1 MRRDFIIKTVRDLVN
16 YAMSN
21 NFLRK
26 VCLEPGLN
34 GNTVGVFL
42 AKGGQMGFHD
52 VAFVLFFI
60 MTNYSSFHIGFK

>member
-1 MRRDFIIKTVRDLVN
+1 MRRDFEIKTVRDLVN

-26 VCLEPGLN
+26 VSLEPGLN
-34 GNTVGVFL
+34 RNTVGVVL
-42 AKGGQMGFHD
+42 VKGGQVGLHD
-52 VAFVLFFI
+52 AAFVLFFI